1 MRPLPPGYN
10 LGRPI
15 PGRPGIGGRPQ
26 PRPGVQPQQP
36 FQPLQPRPG
45 VIVNPAG
52 PRQQQGPIGLPR
64 QGQINTF
71 NSTPFPRQPGVQPS
85 GYSQY
90 GATGFG
96 PMQGQGVGDPRLGAA
111 TIPGNRIQMMMR
123 GPSQTPMQ
131 QQAFSYG
138 GRAGYQMGGGIMGL
152 ENDQEEPIFPRLE
165 TLNENLGQAE
175 QTLGYPSNNQF
186 NASSITTAITGRPQ
200 MNRGGSPEEEME
212 NIKEFYYGR
221 RRGDQED
228 LLDEYERFKMRK
240 DFLRRYPRDEARF
253 GGRMG
258 YPKTGIGSLANRQG
272 YFFGGIGDIIG
283 DVFDAGGDILGG
295 IGDIGGDI
303 VGGIG
308 DVLGSLD
315 LGQLASL
322 YNFAGP
328 MMGLP
333 PIPGMGGPMSF
344 LPGGVPGGEG
354 GIGSLLGNIG
364 SFMPQEGGGGGGF
377 NPFDFGANLISNY
390 FPNEDDPNNE
400 GRGGSPMDTVS
411 IITNLLRKFL
421 TPQGI
426 AGTTATTLGKLTYDE
441 MKRLNALREEE
452 FRKYKEG
459 SARKRTQYRTAEGRE
474 ALPGYEVTGVPQ
486 TTADVFRAPAMKGGI
501 MNVPTGQPRRN
512 AVGVKEIDYRQSGG
526 FVPPIGVKE
535 KADDIPAMLSNNE
548 FVFTADAVR
557 AAGGGSVNKGA
568 QKMYSLMKQLE
579 GKL

>member
-131 QQAFSYG
+131 QFSYG

-272 YFFGGIGDIIG
+272 YFLGGVGDFVGDLIGGAG
-283 DVFDAGGDILGG
+283 DVLGG

-303 VGGIG
+303 LGSVG
-308 DVLGSLD
+308 DVLGDLD
-315 LGQLASL
+315 LGQLMQIYQIAAP
-322 YNFAGP
+322 FV
-328 MMGLP
+328 GLP
-333 PIPGMGGPMSF
+333 PMPGGEFASF
-344 LPGGVPGGEG
+344 LPGSVPGGEG
-354 GIGSLLGNIG
+354 GLGSLGNILGNFG
-364 SFMPQEGGGGGGF
+364 SFMPQEGSNSGF
-377 NPFDFGANLISNY
+377 NPYQFASNLIMNQTQQG
-390 FPNEDDPNNE
+390 DQT
-400 GRGGSPMDTVS
+400 GGGNTPMDTVS

-421 TPQGI
+421 TPESI
-426 AGTTATTLGKLTYDE
+426 AGAGASTVAKLTYDE

-474 ALPGYEVTGVPQ
+474 ALPGYEVKGVPQ